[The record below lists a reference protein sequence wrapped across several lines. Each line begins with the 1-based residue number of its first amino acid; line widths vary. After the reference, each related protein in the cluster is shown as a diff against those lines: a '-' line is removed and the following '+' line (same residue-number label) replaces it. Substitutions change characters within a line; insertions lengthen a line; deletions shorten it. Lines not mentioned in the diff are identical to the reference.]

1 MVAVAGVGEV
11 PPLIIPVDLGGGDWL
26 ESVTGAAGMG
36 WSGSCRRGS
45 GAGSLRFGVWS
56 CDSRLMVIWRA
67 AMSWGRM
74 ATVLQLSGLR
84 HHFRR
89 PQRPLQGRLAASL
102 AAAGLFGGKFWPLQG
117 RCEAVTLA
125 PLLMVLLL

>member
-1 MVAVAGVGEV
+1 MAVAGVGEV

-26 ESVTGAAGMG
+26 EPVTGAAGMG

-45 GAGSLRFGVWS
+45 GAGSLEFGVWS

-67 AMSWGRM
+67 AMTRGQM
-74 ATVLQLSGLR
+74 AAVLQLSDLR

-89 PQRPLQGRLAASL
+89 PQRPLQGRLAAGL
-102 AAAGLFGGKFWPLQG
+102 AAAGLFGGKFG
-117 RCEAVTLA
+117 RCRSIWRQVLA
-125 PLLMVLLL
+125 AAGPL

>member
-26 ESVTGAAGMG
+26 EPVTGAAGMG

-45 GAGSLRFGVWS
+45 GEGSLEFGVWS

-74 ATVLQLSGLR
+74 EADKNGGGGIAAVRLLPPFSQTTAAAAGPSGGK
-84 HHFRR
+84 F
-89 PQRPLQGRLAASL
+89 GRCRSIWRQVL
-102 AAAGLFGGKFWPLQG
+102 AAAGPL
-117 RCEAVTLA
+117 
-125 PLLMVLLL
+125 